1 MGALLRDL
9 AVVDDQNLIGILDG
23 VQPVGN
29 DKQSF
34 AFDQF
39 RNGFLDVT
47 LVIGIYAA
55 VASSKI
61 MMGAS
66 FRMHRAM
73 EIRCFSP
80 PERVA
85 PPSPTTVWNP
95 SGKAMMKS

>member
-29 DKQSF
+29 DKQSLS
-34 AFDQF
+34 FDQF

-47 LVIGIYAA
+47 LVIGIYAG
-55 VASSKI
+55 S
-61 MMGAS
+61 
-66 FRMHRAM
+66 RL
-73 EIRCFSP
+73 IRCFSP